1 MMMRSVG
8 YALSWEYWRRG
19 MLWFVPAVAGVIV
32 ACGSLPTLI
41 ALSIN
46 TEPLAYFS
54 EAYARMLNRGI
65 VFFLCWGPFVLA
77 LASRTALRRLY
88 ALPISTAGLVGW
100 HLANG
105 SLAVVGLYALVAA
118 ALNGVCRTDWPL
130 VGPACWSV
138 AVYCAFQAM
147 VWTIGQSHGR
157 HVAAVY
163 VTPACLVAAFL
174 AAIALIVNV
183 EGRLS
188 ERLPLDAG
196 GVLRVYTELTAESLA
211 VWLGTV
217 GLSLAV
223 AIAAVARDRRN
234 ESWPWMT
241 LVHRWFARRA
251 VVPQLQGR
259 ASHSATARTFR
270 SPRRAQF
277 WFEWR
282 SKGRLLPLAL
292 GCLMGLLWLGFVL
305 LRVKPD
311 DVINTLAAVGGM
323 LLMLSP
329 FIGLFLGHVADRFDL
344 RSFAATRPLSDGAIA
359 SAVLRS
365 VAASLGCAATVWLAG
380 ILLTSAI
387 WYPAAAE
394 VLNNFRWG
402 DLPREDLY
410 RAVALGVFAM
420 LAPWTLAGL
429 GAALAL
435 ARSWFVVAGGIS
447 VVGLFTCFILVTAA
461 NEEVGRALFASLCL
475 GATVAAFLA
484 VRRRHLVSTRTVLA
498 CLAGYVLLVAF
509 FHASPDLANPTLAVH
524 FQGAGLCALP
534 FAPLA
539 AAPLALSWNRH
550 R

>member
-1 MMMRSVG
+1 MRSVG

-32 ACGSLPTLI
+32 ACGALPTLI
-41 ALSIN
+41 ALSSN
-46 TEPLAYFS
+46 TTPLAYFS
-54 EAYARMLNRGI
+54 EAYTRMLNRGI

-88 ALPISTAGLVGW
+88 SLPISTAGLVGW
-100 HLANG
+100 HLVNG
-105 SLAVVGLYALVAA
+105 SLAVVGLYWLVAA
-118 ALNGVCRTDWPL
+118 ALNCVCRTDWPPW
-130 VGPACWSV
+130 GPACWSV
-138 AVYCAFQAM
+138 AVYLAFQAM
-147 VWTIGQSHGR
+147 VWSVGQSHGR
-157 HVAAVY
+157 HLAWVYLAPVCFAAAYFAV
-163 VTPACLVAAFL
+163 V
-174 AAIALIVNV
+174 ALIVNV

-188 ERLPLDAG
+188 ERPPLDVG
-196 GVLRVYTELTAESLA
+196 GVLRVYTELTAASLA

-217 GLSLAV
+217 GLSLAM

-241 LVHRWFARRA
+241 LVLGWFARRA
-251 VVPQLQGR
+251 VVPRLQGR
-259 ASHSATARTFR
+259 ASHFATARTFR
-270 SPRRAQF
+270 SPQRAQF

-282 SKGRLLPLAL
+282 AKGRLLPLGVGCFL
-292 GCLMGLLWLGFVL
+292 GVLWLGFVL
-305 LRVKPD
+305 FHVTTD
-311 DVINTLAAVGGM
+311 DVISTLAAVSGM
-323 LLMLSP
+323 SLMLSP
-329 FIGLFLGHVADRFDL
+329 FVGLFLGHMSDRFDL
-344 RSFAATRPLSDGAIA
+344 RSFTATRPLSDGAMA

-365 VAASLGCAATVWLAG
+365 VAASLGCAAIVWLAG
-380 ILLTSAI
+380 VFVTTAIL
-387 WYPAAAE
+387 YPKPFWG
-394 VLNNFRWG
+394 LSSLHWG

-410 RAVALGVFAM
+410 RVVAVGMFAT

-447 VVGLFTCFILVTAA
+447 VVGLFTCFVLVTAA

-475 GATVAAFLA
+475 GGTVAAFLA
-484 VRRRHLVSTRTVLA
+484 VRRRRLVSTRTVLA

-524 FQGAGLCALP
+524 LQGAGLCALP
-534 FAPLA
+534 FAPIA